1 MKLFLLEDTDGSR
14 WIPISFIIGDYRASV
29 NGLGDIYD
37 PYLSRVRRV
46 RSLEECLELEG
57 CLARETVLVDPDLDL
72 IQTVSPDLRKD
83 IEWLE

>member
-1 MKLFLLEDTDGSR
+1 MKLFILEETDGSR
-14 WIPISFIIGDYRASV
+14 WIPVSFIIGDYRASV

-37 PYLSRVRRV
+37 TYLSRVRRV

-57 CLARETVLVDPDLDL
+57 CLIRETVPVDPELDL

-83 IEWLE
+83 IEWME